1 LADAVI
7 AVIPA
12 RYASTRFPGKALALI
27 RGKPMIVRV
36 LEQVGRARGIA
47 RVIVATDDERIA
59 GAVHAAGGEAVMTR
73 TDHSS
78 GTERMAEV
86 AESHVASLYLNVQ
99 GDEPLVEPEALED
112 LIASMPVGE
121 HDPNAPA
128 MATLATPLRDVLD
141 AADPRVVKVVADLAG
156 YALYFSRAPIPH
168 RRDTDAAEPSEEPT
182 PTRPAQWKHLGVYLY
197 RRELLL
203 AFPNLL
209 PGRLE
214 QIEQLEQLRLLEHG
228 YKIRVVETP
237 HDTISVDV
245 PGDVRRVEA
254 ALYKTGSA

>member
-1 LADAVI
+1 MADPVI

-47 RVIVATDDERIA
+47 RVLVATDDERIA
-59 GAVHAAGGEAVMTR
+59 GAVRAAGGEAVLTR
-73 TDHSS
+73 ATHSS

-86 AESHVASLYLNVQ
+86 AETREASLYLNVQ
-99 GDEPLVEPEALED
+99 GDEPMVEPAALED

-121 HDPNAPA
+121 SDATAPG

-141 AADPRVVKVVADLAG
+141 AADPRVVKVVTDLAG
-156 YALYFSRAPIPH
+156 NALYFSRAPIPH
-168 RRDTDAAEPSEEPT
+168 TRDAGVPPPAVGTDK
-182 PTRPAQWKHLGVYLY
+182 TRPAQWKHLGVYLY

-209 PGRLE
+209 RGRLE
-214 QIEQLEQLRLLEHG
+214 QLEQLEHLRLLEHG
-228 YKIRVVETP
+228 YRIRVVETP

-254 ALYKTGSA
+254 ALIRTQ